1 MQSSKEAEIYSRTN
15 QGLFTNDDDLES
27 EYALHWVYMA
37 ITRPIDTLYIKLNNP
52 SNEFSQKLI
61 EIGRGCGANVIVD
74 SVVDNTTDD
83 DLPF

>member
-1 MQSSKEAEIYSRTN
+1 MRSSKDAELYARTN
-15 QGLFTNDDDLES
+15 LEIFSNEEDLKS
-27 EYALHWVYMA
+27 EFALHWVYMA